1 MHTES
6 NFTLKSIKT
15 EQIMTQGGEL
25 KWSKIENQIQMQI
38 KVKHDPN

>member
-15 EQIMTQGGEL
+15 EQIMTRGGEL
-25 KWSKIENQIQMQI
+25 KWSKIENQIPLQI

>member
-15 EQIMTQGGEL
+15 EQIITRGGEL

-38 KVKHDPN
+38 KVKHDLN